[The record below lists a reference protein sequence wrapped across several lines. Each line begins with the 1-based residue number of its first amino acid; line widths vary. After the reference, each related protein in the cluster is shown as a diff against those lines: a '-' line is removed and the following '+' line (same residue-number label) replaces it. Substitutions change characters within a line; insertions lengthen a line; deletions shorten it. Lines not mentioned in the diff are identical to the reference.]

1 MPLSG
6 SFTEIWLDL
15 YLWLAPVNNPKHGWR
30 MLILWARVIY
40 DFIFHQLCHSREHR
54 RILFFFLKML
64 LCLHRHWTEEMV
76 LYVCFHGDAQKIYCQ
91 DCLRYSRNLFV
102 WFITLFWCV
111 IGILVTML
119 FILYI
124 NLGSSISFPLFI
136 SYYAVKKNLN
146 KILTLKSIDSSP
158 IKGRM
163 LKETKYLKVIWKKK
177 YLKNECWCLKKKI
190 SHCGAEYVEEQSGKW
205 VKFKTS

>member
-1 MPLSG
+1 MEDAYIVSQ
-6 SFTEIWLDL
+6 S
-15 YLWLAPVNNPKHGWR
+15 YLWLYFSSALSFKGAQKD
-30 MLILWARVIY
+30 II
-40 DFIFHQLCHSREHR
+40 
-54 RILFFFLKML
+54 FFLKML

-146 KILTLKSIDSSP
+146 KILTLKFIDSSP

-163 LKETKYLKVIWKKK
+163 LKETKYLKVIWKKN
-177 YLKNECWCLKKKI
+177 YLKMN
-190 SHCGAEYVEEQSGKW
+190 VD
-205 VKFKTS
+205 V